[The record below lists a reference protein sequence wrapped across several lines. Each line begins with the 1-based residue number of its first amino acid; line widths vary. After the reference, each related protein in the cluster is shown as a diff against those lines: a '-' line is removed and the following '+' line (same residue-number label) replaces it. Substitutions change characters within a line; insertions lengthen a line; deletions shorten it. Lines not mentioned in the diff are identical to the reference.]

1 MILITTPGKVGR
13 EAARVLAS
21 TDTPVRLLARDP
33 SKVEDLAS
41 QGVEIV
47 RGDLDDDASV
57 RAAID
62 GISEV
67 ILVSLAIPEQE
78 LRVVAAA
85 KDAHVNH
92 FVKITSKA
100 SADSPI
106 ARRRGQA
113 QIEAGLLDSCLDHT
127 LLRNNAYMQNF
138 LALAPAM
145 VRTSTFG
152 SSAADGRVGLIDAR
166 DVAAVAAQIA
176 QAPVPHTGKTYWLT
190 GPELLTYTDV
200 AHILT
205 DVLGR
210 PITFQPR
217 TFRRTSGP

>member
-13 EAARVLAS
+13 EAARLLAN

-33 SKVEDLAS
+33 NKVEDLAS

-47 RGDLDDDASV
+47 RGDLDDDTSV

-85 KDAHVNH
+85 KDARVNNV
-92 FVKITSKA
+92 VKVTSKA

-113 QIEAGLLDSCLDHT
+113 QIEAGLLDSGLDHT

-138 LALAPAM
+138 LALAPAI
-145 VRTSTFG
+145 VRISTFG
-152 SSAADGRVGLIDAR
+152 SCLRP
-166 DVAAVAAQIA
+166 VAASV
-176 QAPVPHTGKTYWLT
+176 
-190 GPELLTYTDV
+190 
-200 AHILT
+200 
-205 DVLGR
+205 
-210 PITFQPR
+210 
-217 TFRRTSGP
+217 

>member
-113 QIEAGLLDSCLDHT
+113 QIEAGLLDSL
-127 LLRNNAYMQNF
+127 
-138 LALAPAM
+138 
-145 VRTSTFG
+145 S
-152 SSAADGRVGLIDAR
+152 
-166 DVAAVAAQIA
+166 
-176 QAPVPHTGKTYWLT
+176 
-190 GPELLTYTDV
+190 
-200 AHILT
+200 
-205 DVLGR
+205 
-210 PITFQPR
+210 
-217 TFRRTSGP
+217 